1 MISISGHSGC
11 RLDILHKKNKPVL
24 RKSSFSKEYSPRLA
38 NQAAKQAMFEPTSHI
53 ISPNILASGYQS
65 EKYWFEMDYIH
76 GYDFFSFVERA
87 GPKELDHFWNSL
99 KSLLLKQMLESRLLP
114 YPREKFVDK
123 SKAVSAGIK
132 TRDKTIDEAL
142 SYINNFST
150 DKKILIGPCH
160 GDLTFSNMV
169 VSKDFLKIYLIDFLD
184 SFCSTPIQDVVKIRQ
199 DTVHKWTLR
208 KCTGT
213 FDTVKVD
220 LALRYLDQKVV
231 SFINSNA
238 VISHFYKLVQLMS
251 LLRIL
256 VYTADENTYNYLIK
270 CLEYELQNEFNT
282 AHCR

>member
-38 NQAAKQAMFEPTSHI
+38 NQAAKQAMFQSTPYIT
-53 ISPNILASGYQS
+53 SPNILASGYQGG
-65 EKYWFEMDYIH
+65 KYWFEMDYIR

-87 GPKELDHFWNSL
+87 GPLELDHFWNSL
-99 KSLLLKQMLESRLLP
+99 KAFLLKQMSESSLSP
-114 YPREKFVDK
+114 YPREKFIEK
-123 SKAVSAGIK
+123 SKSVSAGISAQNSVIK
-132 TRDKTIDEAL
+132 EAL
-142 SYINNFST
+142 SYINAFST
-150 DKKILIGPCH
+150 DKKMLIGPCH

-169 VSKDFLKIYLIDFLD
+169 VSKDFSRIYLIDFLD
-184 SFCSTPIQDVVKIRQ
+184 SFCNTPIQDVVKIRQ
-199 DTVHKWTLR
+199 DTMHKWTLR

-220 LALRYLDQKVV
+220 LALRYLDQKIVAFM
-231 SFINSNA
+231 SNNS